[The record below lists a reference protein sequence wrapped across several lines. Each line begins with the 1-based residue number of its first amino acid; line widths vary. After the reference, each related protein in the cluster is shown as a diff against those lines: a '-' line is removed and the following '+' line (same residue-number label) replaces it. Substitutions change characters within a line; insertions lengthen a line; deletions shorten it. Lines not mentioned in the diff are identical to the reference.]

1 VRDPVTT
8 GPASS
13 TPEVEPA
20 PSRYPLLPFV
30 RDWANTWQRRAVL
43 DHLAQGDAALRAARE
58 ELQASVVEARA
69 AGATWQVIGTMIGIS
84 GEGVRRRFAS

>member
-1 VRDPVTT
+1 MRDPVTT
-8 GPASS
+8 GPAPS
-13 TPEVEPA
+13 TPEVESA

-30 RDWANTWQRRAVL
+30 RDWANTAERRGVL
-43 DHLAQGDAALRAARE
+43 DHLAQGDAAVRAARE

-69 AGATWQVIGTMIGIS
+69 AGAPWQVIGTMIGIS